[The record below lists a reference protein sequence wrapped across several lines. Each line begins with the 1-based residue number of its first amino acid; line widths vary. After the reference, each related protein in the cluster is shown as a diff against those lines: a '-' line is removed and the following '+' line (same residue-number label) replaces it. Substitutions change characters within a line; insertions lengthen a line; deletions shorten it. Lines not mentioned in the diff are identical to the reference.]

1 LGLATTGGQK
11 PIRQTHQEKETMQ
24 LDTDAVNGIIQ
35 VIVPRNDLHIKHL
48 RLDNPDAD
56 NPDADNPDAA
66 EYRLLEQ
73 AMDNT
78 RIDV

>member
-1 LGLATTGGQK
+1 
-11 PIRQTHQEKETMQ
+11 MQ

-56 NPDADNPDAA
+56 NLDAA

>member
-56 NPDADNPDAA
+56 NLDAA